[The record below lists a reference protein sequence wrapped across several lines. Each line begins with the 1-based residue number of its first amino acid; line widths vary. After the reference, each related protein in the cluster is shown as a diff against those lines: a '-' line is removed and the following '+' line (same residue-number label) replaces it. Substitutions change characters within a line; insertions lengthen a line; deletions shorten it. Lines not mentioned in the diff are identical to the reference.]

1 MNWNAKP
8 ESITVPPLYPKNQS
22 SFLETTLINTPSQG
36 SLNSPGNNQPA
47 CMFLSNSNPVS
58 QPLHNIRNYR
68 TPQQISVSDMH
79 SGTIVAS
86 QSSVERITY
95 ANVKGPTQ
103 LNHSL
108 QMSSGVAQNT
118 WIDSPMRTSVFPHTG
133 ATVSQQTGF
142 RTNIPNVNA
151 LQNQFVT
158 SDTYSMQVQ
167 MIPSNSV
174 RVPATYQGNQRLN
187 SSLLERQGN
196 WTQQYTASG
205 LPYPD
210 YRPLPRQ
217 YSYPSR
223 SFLQNPTLQ
232 KQNLMPSTSLQIK
245 NSLPPHS
252 ALNLHSKQPAT
263 LQSYQYAVTQIDKRP
278 PPPPYDYRYTSQPLQ
293 NTQHVIKHS
302 SIDVPQSQ
310 EAHLPEIRKA
320 FCRGF
325 QQQNI
330 SENVSTV
337 GNFYNLKVNTNVSQ
351 PFNDPIRFSVDGVQI
366 LAQNN
371 QEERVDS
378 CNLTSNPVLDTS
390 ATKERLVRDI
400 KTLVEMKK
408 KFSELARKVKID
420 KNVLM
425 AAGCIKAT
433 NNSCSES
440 AQNSELS
447 LKQTAKIQS
456 GQQVT
461 LFTPE
466 TAEDKQP
473 TIVET
478 AEETNRT
485 HSTLDTNC
493 RNFNQVNSILI
504 NSVSSEKV
512 PVPDQ
517 LNDLKVTTYLK
528 TSTVET
534 LNNTQI
540 SSGNVVNVEENVQT
554 NTETTSVPQSM
565 AFEEYASK
573 YLNKNRLL
581 LNLLAH
587 GDKIGKKLVKDCC
600 ETIQDSKPYSFE
612 MNPNTQITGNHLN
625 LKTMEIPSTCNIT
638 AKISDNSFCF
648 EHKSSTNGL
657 TSKSDSHCS
666 VELLATCLSLW
677 KKQPLEPTEY
687 KQCHE
692 SATNRTSVGI
702 SKPVE
707 ICDKNPFSV
716 VGNSQNKI
724 VNCSQVTTLPMVVQ
738 NYESSGATI
747 TKGTELQIA
756 VVSPL
761 ILSDVKT
768 LPVKGITSEALSET
782 LYPVIKEGSVCS
794 LQNQLAENIKIT
806 SALKVN
812 EPVASTSSTNTIN
825 FPLIQKEKQSE
836 STDGNS
842 EGTPNTSQGKR
853 IISEPDIHCPVS
865 DLQALSKSRNSDTV
879 SSDLLQID
887 NICSLVEGDT
897 SYNSQI
903 AKIFNSP
910 VKKVE
915 PQKCLFNLQVIS
927 SRQQKEPLENITE
940 KDFDFQKDNFVQCM
954 DISHKIPDQSKSLQP
969 PESSF
974 LKNVEANSEKEEVD
988 LEHVT
993 KEITAIDTCP
1003 SAAIQQESNTQEIDV
1018 SCNYTAQGPA
1028 RNEIL
1033 NDKTSSL
1040 YPHDQLSELLKEFP
1054 YGIEAVI
1061 TCEGHMAQKITDQ
1074 ISKDQSCDKTSCD
1087 SKDSPDQ
1094 IKITILNSEQMRELF
1109 PEQHDRSHEK
1119 DTLTESQKEDLV
1131 TKESSQCAAQVPTGG
1146 ESCNS
1151 VMDSRK
1157 DDVRCCALG
1166 WLAMEYEGVPQC
1178 QCNSIKNSTSKAE
1191 EGKDQCS
1198 LETNSCK
1205 QEECTSDRDVPIGFN
1220 SPPNTAP
1227 TFPDGKNQ
1235 FPEIEQSNNIKETFE
1250 TKYSSLRTQQELPSQ
1265 PLCKGDKKLDSL
1277 QCHKRKEKLKFH
1289 EVTFH
1294 SSNKVK
1300 FSQESLQRKLTAQNS
1315 HPLKAKTGFLTN
1327 TNKDLHKK
1335 SGSLVQPVL
1344 PEKRQL
1350 KASDSEL
1357 KVAAKRKLGEGSILD
1372 SDIKRMKYN
1381 KEEQNKNGGSIFKIS
1396 NFLSNRDEKVKV
1408 KEKIIPNV
1416 KSSGS
1421 KYSSSKSNRV
1431 LSEYLQRQKHKETM
1445 GMKTSKKTCGKNIP
1459 CDSQYMKASKVSIQ
1473 VGSCGKSNERHSSVQ
1488 TSKESDICTSH
1499 DKSIKTHHPE
1509 GSKTNLSENV
1519 KETVVGKQP
1528 DKIRIDK
1535 TKLDTNSN
1543 IANNGLELSQMSPQA
1558 KEQRKQYLNR
1568 VAFKCTEHESICLT
1582 KLDSL
1587 PKKLNKDKEKR
1598 LENKPRSPLPKKDT
1612 TEKQSLLEFKLCP
1625 DGLINKSTTSIEEQ
1639 KDLESCLRME
1649 QVPVQVTGIKS
1660 TKEDW
1665 IKSVPEEKR
1674 IPEVNQEIDDNDL
1687 VNSRNAKRTFSADG
1701 FETLHSQVKDS
1712 KAMFQTYKKMYLEKR
1727 SRSLGSSPLK

>member
-8 ESITVPPLYPKNQS
+8 ESVTVPPLYPKNQS

-58 QPLHNIRNYR
+58 QPLYNIRNYK
-68 TPQQISVSDMH
+68 TPQQISISDMH

-95 ANVKGPTQ
+95 ANVKGPTH

-118 WIDSPMRTSVFPHTG
+118 WTDSPMRNSMFPHTG

-142 RTNIPNVNA
+142 RTTIPNVNG

-174 RVPATYQGNQRLN
+174 RVPVTYQGNQRLN
-187 SSLLERQGN
+187 SSLSERQGN
-196 WTQQYTASG
+196 WAQQYTTSG

-210 YRPLPRQ
+210 CRPLPRQ

-223 SFLQNPTLQ
+223 SFLQNPTLE
-232 KQNLMPSTSLQIK
+232 KQNPMPSASLQIK
-245 NSLPPHS
+245 NSLPPNS

-263 LQSYQYAVTQIDKRP
+263 VQSYQYAVTQIDKRP
-278 PPPPYDYRYTSQPLQ
+278 PPPPYDYRYTTQPLQ
-293 NTQHVIKHS
+293 NTQHVIRHS

-330 SENVSTV
+330 NENVSMV

-351 PFNDPIRFSVDGVQI
+351 SFNDSIRFSVDGIQM
-366 LAQNN
+366 LAQNS
-371 QEERVDS
+371 QGERVDS
-378 CNLTSNPVLDTS
+378 CNLTSNQVLDTS

-433 NNSCSES
+433 NNSCSKS

-447 LKQTAKIQS
+447 VKQTAKIQS

-461 LFTPE
+461 LVTPA
-466 TAEDKQP
+466 TAEDKRP
-473 TIVET
+473 TIAET

-485 HSTLDTNC
+485 CGTLDTNC
-493 RNFNQVNSILI
+493 RNFNQVNSILM

-512 PVPDQ
+512 PDQ
-517 LNDLKVTTYLK
+517 LHNLKATTSLK

-534 LNNTQI
+534 LNNAQF

-554 NTETTSVPQSM
+554 NSETTSVPQSM
-565 AFEEYASK
+565 TFEEYASK
-573 YLNKNRLL
+573 CLNKNRLL

-587 GDKIGKKLVKDCC
+587 GDTTEKKILKDGC
-600 ETIQDSKPYSFE
+600 ETIQDSKPCGFE
-612 MNPNTQITGNHLN
+612 VNPNTQITGHHLN
-625 LKTMEIPSTCNIT
+625 LKTVEAPSTCHIN

-648 EHKSSTNGL
+648 EHKSSTNGI
-657 TSKSDSHCS
+657 TSKSDSLCS
-666 VELLATCLSLW
+666 MELLATCLSLW
-677 KKQPLEPTEY
+677 KKQPLEPTDN

-692 SATNRTSVGI
+692 SATSRTSVGN
-702 SKPVE
+702 SKPIE

-724 VNCSQVTTLPMVVQ
+724 VNCSQVTALPMVVQ

-768 LPVKGITSEALSET
+768 LPVKGITSEVLSET
-782 LYPVIKEGSVCS
+782 VYPVIKEGSVCS
-794 LQNQLAENIKIT
+794 LQNQLAENTRVT
-806 SALKVN
+806 STLKVN
-812 EPVASTSSTNTIN
+812 EPVAGTSTNSKN
-825 FPLIQKEKQSE
+825 CPLIQKEKQSK

-842 EGTPNTSQGKR
+842 EGTPNTSQGKH
-853 IISEPDIHCPVS
+853 IISEPDTHYPVS
-865 DLQALSKSRNSDTV
+865 DLQALSKSRNSDV
-879 SSDLLQID
+879 SNDLLQID

-915 PQKCLFNLQVIS
+915 PQKSLFDLQVTS
-927 SRQQKEPLENITE
+927 SIQKEPLENIPE
-940 KDFDFQKDNFVQCM
+940 KDLYFQKDNFVQYM
-954 DISHKIPDQSKSLQP
+954 VVSHKIPDQLKSLQP
-969 PESSF
+969 PESSL
-974 LKNVEANSEKEEVD
+974 LKNVEANSETEEFD
-988 LEHVT
+988 LEHIT
-993 KEITAIDTCP
+993 KKETTSIDMCP
-1003 SAAIQQESNTQEIDV
+1003 SAAIQQESNTQEIIV
-1018 SCNYTAQGPA
+1018 SSNYTAQDLPT
-1028 RNEIL
+1028 NEVL
-1033 NDKTSSL
+1033 NDKTSTL
-1040 YPHDQLSELLKEFP
+1040 YPYDQLSELLKEFP

-1061 TCEGHMAQKITDQ
+1061 TSEGHVAQKITDQ

-1087 SKDSPDQ
+1087 SKDSTNQ
-1094 IKITILNSEQMRELF
+1094 IKITVLNSEQMKELF
-1109 PEQHDRSHEK
+1109 PEQRDQPYEE
-1119 DTLTESQKEDLV
+1119 DTLTESQKDLV
-1131 TKESSQCAAQVPTGG
+1131 TKEGSKCAAQVPTGG

-1151 VMDSRK
+1151 VIDSEK

-1178 QCNSIKNSTSKAE
+1178 QCNSTKNSTSKVE

-1198 LETNSCK
+1198 LVTNSCK
-1205 QEECTSDRDVPIGFN
+1205 EKELTSDRDVPIEFK
-1220 SPPNTAP
+1220 SPPNIPP
-1227 TFPDGKNQ
+1227 TFPDGKKQ
-1235 FPEIEQSNNIKETFE
+1235 FPEIEQGSDIKETFK
-1250 TKYSSLRTQQELPSQ
+1250 TKNSPLRTQQELPSQ
-1265 PLCKGDKKLDSL
+1265 PLCKGDKTLDSL
-1277 QCHKRKEKLKFH
+1277 QCHKRKEKLIFH
-1289 EVTFH
+1289 EVAFH
-1294 SSNKVK
+1294 SSSK

-1315 HPLKAKTGFLTN
+1315 CPLKAKTGFS
-1327 TNKDLHKK
+1327 TNKKKEVHKK
-1335 SGSLVQPVL
+1335 NGSLVQPIL
-1344 PEKRQL
+1344 PEKRKL

-1357 KVAAKRKLGEGSILD
+1357 KVSAKRKLGEGSILD
-1372 SDIKRMKYN
+1372 SGIKRMKYN
-1381 KEEQNKNGGSIFKIS
+1381 KQEQNKNGGSIFKIS
-1396 NFLSNRDEKVKV
+1396 NFLSNRDERV
-1408 KEKIIPNV
+1408 KEKVISNV
-1416 KSSGS
+1416 KSSTY
-1421 KYSSSKSNRV
+1421 KYSSSKRSRI
-1431 LSEYLQRQKHKETM
+1431 LPQEYLQRQKHKEKM
-1445 GMKTSKKTCGKNIP
+1445 GMKTSKKTCGKNIS
-1459 CDSQYMKASKVSIQ
+1459 CDSQYMRASKVSMQ
-1473 VGSCGKSNERHSSVQ
+1473 VGSCGKSNERHSSNVP
-1488 TSKESDICTSH
+1488 TSKESNICTSH

-1509 GSKTNLSENV
+1509 GSKTNLLENV
-1519 KETVVGKQP
+1519 KETVGKQP
-1528 DKIRIDK
+1528 DKIQIDK
-1535 TKLDTNSN
+1535 TELDTNSN
-1543 IANNGLELSQMSPQA
+1543 NVNNGVELSQMSAQA

-1568 VAFKCTEHESICLT
+1568 VAFKCTERESICLT

-1587 PKKLNKDKEKR
+1587 PKKLNKDKEKK
-1598 LENKPRSPLPKKDT
+1598 LENKPRSPLSKKDT

-1625 DGLINKSTTSIEEQ
+1625 DGLINKSTTSTEEQ
-1639 KDLESCLRME
+1639 NDLEPCPRKE
-1649 QVPVQVTGIKS
+1649 QAPVQG
-1660 TKEDW
+1660 
-1665 IKSVPEEKR
+1665 
-1674 IPEVNQEIDDNDL
+1674 L
-1687 VNSRNAKRTFSADG
+1687 V
-1701 FETLHSQVKDS
+1701 
-1712 KAMFQTYKKMYLEKR
+1712 
-1727 SRSLGSSPLK
+1727 

>member
-8 ESITVPPLYPKNQS
+8 ESFTMPPLYPKNQS

-58 QPLHNIRNYR
+58 QPLYNIRNYK
-68 TPQQISVSDMH
+68 TPQQMSVSDMH

-86 QSSVERITY
+86 QSSVERISY

-108 QMSSGVAQNT
+108 QMSSGIAQNT
-118 WIDSPMRTSVFPHTG
+118 WMESPMRNSMFPHAG

-142 RTNIPNVNA
+142 RTNIPNVNT

-174 RVPATYQGNQRLN
+174 RVPVTYQGNQRLN
-187 SSLLERQGN
+187 SSEQQGN
-196 WTQQYTASG
+196 WAQQYTASG

-217 YSYPSR
+217 YSYPAR

-232 KQNLMPSTSLQIK
+232 KQNPMSSASLQIK
-245 NSLPPHS
+245 NSLPPNS

-263 LQSYQYAVTQIDKRP
+263 VQSYQYAITQIDKRP
-278 PPPPYDYRYTSQPLQ
+278 PPPPYGYRYTSQPLQ

-302 SIDVPQSQ
+302 TVDVPQSQ

-320 FCRGF
+320 FNRGF

-330 SENVSTV
+330 NENVSTV
-337 GNFYNLKVNTNVSQ
+337 GNFYNLKVNTNASQ
-351 PFNDPIRFSVDGVQI
+351 PFNDPVRFSVDGVQM

-378 CNLTSNPVLDTS
+378 CNVTSNQVLDTS

-433 NNSCSES
+433 NSSCES

-447 LKQTAKIQS
+447 VKQTAKIQS
-456 GQQVT
+456 GQEVT
-461 LFTPE
+461 LFTPG
-466 TAEDKQP
+466 TSEDKQP

-485 HSTLDTNC
+485 HSSLDTNC

-512 PVPDQ
+512 PDQ
-517 LNDLKVTTYLK
+517 LHDLKVTASLK
-528 TSTVET
+528 TSTVKT
-534 LNNTQI
+534 LSNTQF
-540 SSGNVVNVEENVQT
+540 SSGNLVNVEENVQT
-554 NTETTSVPQSM
+554 NSETTSVPQSM

-573 YLNKNRLL
+573 YVNKNRLL
-581 LNLLAH
+581 LNLLAP
-587 GDKIGKKLVKDCC
+587 GDKTGKKLLKDSC

-612 MNPNTQITGNHLN
+612 MNPNTQSTGNHLN
-625 LKTMEIPSTCNIT
+625 LKTMEASSACNIN
-638 AKISDNSFCF
+638 AKISDSSFCF
-648 EHKSSTNGL
+648 EPKSSTNGI
-657 TSKSDSHCS
+657 TSKSDGRCS
-666 VELLATCLSLW
+666 MELLATCLSLW
-677 KKQPLEPTEY
+677 KKQPLEATEN
-687 KQCHE
+687 KQCHDL
-692 SATNRTSVGI
+692 ATNRTSVGI

-707 ICDKNPFSV
+707 ICDKSPFSV

-724 VNCSQVTTLPMVVQ
+724 VNCSQVTAVPMIVQ

-761 ILSDVKT
+761 ILTDVKT
-768 LPVKGITSEALSET
+768 LPVKGITSEVLSET
-782 LYPVIKEGSVCS
+782 VYPVIKEGSVCS
-794 LQNQLAENIKIT
+794 LQNQLAENTRET
-806 SALKVN
+806 STLKVN
-812 EPVASTSSTNTIN
+812 EPVAGTSTNTKN
-825 FPLIQKEKQSE
+825 WPLIQKEKQSK

-842 EGTPNTSQGKR
+842 EVISNASQGKH
-853 IISEPDIHCPVS
+853 IISELDVHYPVS
-865 DLQALSKSRNSDTV
+865 DLQALSKSR
-879 SSDLLQID
+879 SSGTMSGDLLQIG

-910 VKKVE
+910 VEKVE
-915 PQKCLFNLQVIS
+915 PQKSSLFNLQVIS
-927 SRQQKEPLENITE
+927 STQQKEPSENITE
-940 KDFDFQKDNFVQCM
+940 KKDFHFQKDNFIQCM
-954 DISHKIPDQSKSLQP
+954 DVSDKIPDQSKSLQP
-969 PESSF
+969 PESSL
-974 LKNVEANSEKEEVD
+974 LKNVEANSETEEFN
-988 LEHVT
+988 LEHIT
-993 KEITAIDTCP
+993 KKEITAIDTCP
-1003 SAAIQQESNTQEIDV
+1003 SAAVQQGSNTQEIDV
-1018 SCNYTAQGPA
+1018 FYNYTAQGSS
-1028 RNEIL
+1028 RNEVL
-1033 NDKTSSL
+1033 NDKTSTL

-1054 YGIEAVI
+1054 YGIEAAI
-1061 TCEGHMAQKITDQ
+1061 TSHGHVARQISDQ

-1087 SKDSPDQ
+1087 SKDSADQ
-1094 IKITILNSEQMRELF
+1094 IKITILNSEQMKELF
-1109 PEQHDRSHEK
+1109 PEQHDQPYTE

-1131 TKESSQCAAQVPTGG
+1131 TKEGSQCAAQEPGGG

-1151 VMDSRK
+1151 VMDSEK

-1166 WLAMEYEGVPQC
+1166 WLAMEYEGLPQC
-1178 QCNSIKNSTSKAE
+1178 QCNSTKNSTSKVE

-1198 LETNSCK
+1198 SETNSCK
-1205 QEECTSDRDVPIGFN
+1205 QEELTSDRDVPIGFKG
-1220 SPPNTAP
+1220 PPNIPP
-1227 TFPDGKNQ
+1227 TFPDGENQ
-1235 FPEIEQSNNIKETFE
+1235 FSEIEEGNNIKETFK
-1250 TKYSSLRTQQELPSQ
+1250 TKNGSLRTQQELPTQ
-1265 PLCKGDKKLDSL
+1265 PLGKGDKKLDSL
-1277 QCHKRKEKLKFH
+1277 HCHKRKEKLKFH

-1300 FSQESLQRKLTAQNS
+1300 FSQENLQRKLTAQNS
-1315 HPLKAKTGFLTN
+1315 HPLKAKTGFSTN
-1327 TNKDLHKK
+1327 KNKDLHKK
-1335 SGSLVQPVL
+1335 NGSLIQPIL
-1344 PEKRQL
+1344 PEKKKL

-1357 KVAAKRKLGEGSILD
+1357 KVPEKRKLGEGSILE
-1372 SDIKRMKYN
+1372 SAIKRMKYN
-1381 KEEQNKNGGSIFKIS
+1381 KQEQNKNGGSIFKIS
-1396 NFLSNRDEKVKV
+1396 NFLSNRDERV
-1408 KEKIIPNV
+1408 KEKIISNI
-1416 KSSGS
+1416 KSSGC
-1421 KYSSSKSNRV
+1421 KYSSSKSNQV
-1431 LSEYLQRQKHKETM
+1431 FSQEYLQRQKHKEM

-1459 CDSQYMKASKVSIQ
+1459 CDTQYTRASKVSMQ

-1488 TSKESDICTSH
+1488 TCKESNICISH

-1509 GSKTNLSENV
+1509 GSKTNYLENV

-1535 TKLDTNSN
+1535 TELDTNSN
-1543 IANNGLELSQMSPQA
+1543 VNNGVELNQMSPQA

-1568 VAFKCTEHESICLT
+1568 VAFKCTERESICLT
-1582 KLDSL
+1582 KLDGL
-1587 PKKLNKDKEKR
+1587 PKKLNKEKEKR

-1625 DGLINKSTTSIEEQ
+1625 DGLINNKSITSTEEQ
-1639 KDLESCLRME
+1639 KDLEPYPRKE
-1649 QVPVQVTGIKS
+1649 QAPVQ
-1660 TKEDW
+1660 
-1665 IKSVPEEKR
+1665 
-1674 IPEVNQEIDDNDL
+1674 DDNDL
-1687 VNSRNAKRTFSADG
+1687 GNARNAKRTFSADG
-1701 FETLHSQVKDS
+1701 FETLQSQVKDS